1 MQGYRSEDFVN
12 LSARVFADA
21 KRFVDCTD
29 LKDLQTASNLMMEAE
44 ASFIQNV
51 PAKIREQYE

>member
-21 KRFVDCTD
+21 KRFVDCVN
-29 LKDLQTASNLMMEAE
+29 LKDLHTTSNLMMEAE